1 MITARNSGKGI
12 CEVTVLIIGYPDSGK
27 SALAERMVT
36 DISAP
41 GERVY
46 LATMIPYGTD
56 GAARVEKHK
65 KMREGKGFT
74 TIEAPFDI
82 TDAVEKSGTPSGS
95 TVLLECLSNLV
106 ANELF
111 ERHASP
117 DDSISKLSDD
127 VIKLAGKVRNLI
139 IVSNH
144 FEETADFDEE
154 TKTYAETLDRLNDE
168 LTKFCDKVIRIE

>member
-1 MITARNSGKGI
+1 M
-12 CEVTVLIIGYPDSGK
+12 TVLIIGHPDSGK
-27 SALAERMVT
+27 SELAERMVT

-41 GERVY
+41 GERIY
-46 LATMIPYGTD
+46 LATMIPYGAD
-56 GAARVEKHK
+56 GAARVEKHR

-82 TDAVEKSGTPSGS
+82 TGAIEKADVPGDS

-111 ERHASP
+111 ERHALP
-117 DDSISKLSDD
+117 DEITAKLTDD

-144 FEETADFDEE
+144 FEITADFDNE
-154 TKTYAETLDRLNDE
+154 TETYAQTMDTINEALGSV
-168 LTKFCDKVIRIE
+168 CDKVIRIG

>member
-1 MITARNSGKGI
+1 
-12 CEVTVLIIGYPDSGK
+12 
-27 SALAERMVT
+27 MVT

-41 GERVY
+41 GERIY
-46 LATMIPYGTD
+46 LATMIPYGAD
-56 GAARVEKHK
+56 GAARVEKHR

-82 TDAVEKSGTPSGS
+82 TGAIEKADVPGNS

-111 ERHASP
+111 ERHALP
-117 DDSISKLSDD
+117 EEITAKLTDD

-144 FEETADFDEE
+144 FEITADFDNE
-154 TKTYAETLDRLNDE
+154 TETYAQTMDTINEALGSV
-168 LTKFCDKVIRIE
+168 CDKVIRIG

>member
-1 MITARNSGKGI
+1 M
-12 CEVTVLIIGYPDSGK
+12 TVLIIGHPGSGK
-27 SALAERMVT
+27 SEMAERMVT

-46 LATMIPYGTD
+46 LATMIPYGED
-56 GAARVEKHK
+56 GAARVAKHR

-82 TDAVEKSGTPSGS
+82 ADAIDGADVPGDS

-111 ERHASP
+111 ERHAQP
-117 DDSISKLSDD
+117 DEITARLTED
-127 VIKLAGKVRNLI
+127 VTGLAARVRNLI

-144 FEETADFDEE
+144 FEITPDFDNE
-154 TKTYAETLDRLNDE
+154 TVTYAQTMDALNDS
-168 LTKFCDKVIRIE
+168 LTIICDKVIRIE

>member
-1 MITARNSGKGI
+1 M
-12 CEVTVLIIGYPDSGK
+12 TVLIIGHPDSGK
-27 SALAERMVT
+27 SEQAERMVT

-41 GERVY
+41 GERIY
-46 LATMIPYGTD
+46 LATMIPYGSD
-56 GAARVEKHK
+56 GAARVEKHR

-82 TDAVEKSGTPSGS
+82 NDAIEKADVPGDS

-111 ERHASP
+111 ERHALP
-117 DDSISKLSDD
+117 EEVLTKLSDD

-144 FEETADFDEE
+144 FEITPEFDKETA
-154 TKTYAETLDRLNDE
+154 TYAKTLDALNDS
-168 LTKFCDKVIRIE
+168 LVSVCDKVIRIG